1 MVGSASWLGLKIFIL
16 ARRVQVPYPLLAKI
30 KSNKNKIGSSTTEF
44 TLVEKPTAD
53 D

>member
-30 KSNKNKIGSSTTEF
+30 ENWNIIKGVTTAIHIM
-44 TLVEKPTAD
+44 VD
-53 D
+53 CS